1 MVVEN
6 SHQTVNARS
15 LLSRSIFFICVVARA
30 CWMFGSTLC
39 DQHAC
44 ALCVVVQAAVRV
56 QVNGGCDGLGFQ
68 VVLCVFDVMALYKT
82 LVAYL

>member
-1 MVVEN
+1 
-6 SHQTVNARS
+6 
-15 LLSRSIFFICVVARA
+15 
-30 CWMFGSTLC
+30 MFGSTLC